1 MLDTII
7 IGAGPAGMAAGIY
20 AARAELSHVVLESG
34 LMSGG
39 QIINTS
45 EVDNY
50 PGLKGIGGFELGQQM
65 QQQAERFGAETV
77 LTEVLELDLSPAE
90 KAVRTSDGMFWGKT
104 VVFATG
110 ASPAENP
117 DNEAALQK
125 NFTTEQWGRIK
136 AFYLPGGLN
145 YEQMGAVN
153 KAMMAAFRVMVKKQ
167 EGESSQMYQMLCKSY
182 DLAEEKYIQP
192 LVEHCQG
199 K

>member
-1 MLDTII
+1 MNAIVIYRSKTGFTKRYAEWIAAALGCEALDWKDAQGKQLSDYDTLIY
-7 IGAGPAGMAAGIY
+7 GGWFHAGSVM
-20 AARAELSHVVLESG
+20 
-34 LMSGG
+34 
-39 QIINTS
+39 
-45 EVDNY
+45 
-50 PGLKGIGGFELGQQM
+50 GLKKFLQV
-65 QQQAERFGAETV
+65 AEP
-77 LTEVLELDLSPAE
+77 LKKKL
-90 KAVRTSDGMFWGKT
+90 

-110 ASPAENP
+110 ASPAENL
-117 DNEAALQK
+117 DNETALQK

-167 EGESSQMYQMLCKSY
+167 EGENSQMYQMLCKSY

>member
-1 MLDTII
+1 MNAIVIYRSKTGFTKRYAEWIAAALGCEALDWKDAQGKQLSSYDTLIY
-7 IGAGPAGMAAGIY
+7 GGWFHAGSVM
-20 AARAELSHVVLESG
+20 
-34 LMSGG
+34 
-39 QIINTS
+39 
-45 EVDNY
+45 
-50 PGLKGIGGFELGQQM
+50 GLKKFLQV
-65 QQQAERFGAETV
+65 AEP
-77 LTEVLELDLSPAE
+77 LKKKL
-90 KAVRTSDGMFWGKT
+90 

-117 DNEAALQK
+117 DNEAAMKK

-153 KAMMAAFRVMVKKQ
+153 KAMMAAFRAMVKAQ

>member
-1 MLDTII
+1 MNAIVIYRSKTGFTKRYAEWIAAALGCEALDWKDAQGKQLSDYDTLIY
-7 IGAGPAGMAAGIY
+7 GGWFHAGSVM
-20 AARAELSHVVLESG
+20 
-34 LMSGG
+34 
-39 QIINTS
+39 
-45 EVDNY
+45 
-50 PGLKGIGGFELGQQM
+50 GLKKFLQV
-65 QQQAERFGAETV
+65 AEP
-77 LTEVLELDLSPAE
+77 LKKKL
-90 KAVRTSDGMFWGKT
+90 

-117 DNEAALQK
+117 DNEAAMKK

-167 EGESSQMYQMLCKSY
+167 EGENSQMYQMLCKSY

>member
-1 MLDTII
+1 MNAIVIYRSKTGFTKRYAEWIAAALGCEALDWKDAQGKQLSSYDTLIY
-7 IGAGPAGMAAGIY
+7 GGWFHAGSVM
-20 AARAELSHVVLESG
+20 
-34 LMSGG
+34 
-39 QIINTS
+39 
-45 EVDNY
+45 
-50 PGLKGIGGFELGQQM
+50 GLKKFLQV
-65 QQQAERFGAETV
+65 AEP
-77 LTEVLELDLSPAE
+77 LKKKL
-90 KAVRTSDGMFWGKT
+90 

-117 DNEAALQK
+117 DNEAAMKK

-153 KAMMAAFRVMVKKQ
+153 KAMMAAFRAMVKAQ
-167 EGESSQMYQMLCKSY
+167 EGENSQMYQMLCKSY

-199 K
+199 E

>member
-1 MLDTII
+1 MNAIVIYRSKTGFTKRYAEWIAAALGCEALDWKDAQGKQLSDYDTLIY
-7 IGAGPAGMAAGIY
+7 GGWFHAGSVM
-20 AARAELSHVVLESG
+20 
-34 LMSGG
+34 
-39 QIINTS
+39 
-45 EVDNY
+45 
-50 PGLKGIGGFELGQQM
+50 GLKKFLQV
-65 QQQAERFGAETV
+65 AEP
-77 LTEVLELDLSPAE
+77 LKKNL
-90 KAVRTSDGMFWGKT
+90 

-117 DNEAALQK
+117 DNEAALKK

-153 KAMMAAFRVMVKKQ
+153 KAMMAAFRAMVKAQ

-192 LVEHCQG
+192 LVEHCKG
-199 K
+199 L

>member
-1 MLDTII
+1 MNAIVIYRSKTGFTKRYAEWIAAALGCEALDWKDAQGKQLSGYDTLIY
-7 IGAGPAGMAAGIY
+7 GGWFNAGSVM
-20 AARAELSHVVLESG
+20 
-34 LMSGG
+34 
-39 QIINTS
+39 
-45 EVDNY
+45 
-50 PGLKGIGGFELGQQM
+50 GLKKFLQV
-65 QQQAERFGAETV
+65 AEP
-77 LTEVLELDLSPAE
+77 LKKKL
-90 KAVRTSDGMFWGKT
+90 

-117 DNEAALQK
+117 DNEAAMKK

-153 KAMMAAFRVMVKKQ
+153 KAMMAAFRVMVKAQ